1 MFSVM
6 KSPTKCSSTKTL
18 INVVIHVFIGGGGG
32 GGGGGAGG
40 GAVVGG
46 GVGGGGGGGGGA
58 GGWGG
63 GGAVGGWAG
72 GVGGGGGGRLANV
85 PECKVKCSTFN
96 PKNGSIHKN
105 RK

>member
-32 GGGGGAGG
+32 GGGGG
-40 GAVVGG
+40 
-46 GVGGGGGGGGGA
+46 
-58 GGWGG
+58 
-63 GGAVGGWAG
+63 
-72 GVGGGGGGRLANV
+72 RLANV
-85 PECKVKCSTFN
+85 PECKVKCSTFK

>member
-6 KSPTKCSSTKTL
+6 KSPTKCSSTKKL
-18 INVVIHVFIGGGGG
+18 INVVIHVFIGGGGEG
-32 GGGGGAGG
+32 GGP
-40 GAVVGG
+40 
-46 GVGGGGGGGGGA
+46 
-58 GGWGG
+58 
-63 GGAVGGWAG
+63 
-72 GVGGGGGGRLANV
+72 LANV

>member
-18 INVVIHVFIGGGGG
+18 INVVIHVSIKGGGGE
-32 GGGGGAGG
+32 
-40 GAVVGG
+40 
-46 GVGGGGGGGGGA
+46 
-58 GGWGG
+58 
-63 GGAVGGWAG
+63 
-72 GVGGGGGGRLANV
+72 GGGRLANV
-85 PECKVKCSTFN
+85 PECKVRCSTLN